1 MHHQALR
8 LLLILLCTSFLAASA
23 RANLPDSI
31 LQKIKRPTPEE
42 EVGELI
48 SLARYYSRT
57 STVEFAQVL
66 AEEGLK
72 RAKALKN
79 DSLILKAKFILGS
92 CYEDHGYYRL
102 AAKTYQK
109 GLILSREKGTLEDQ
123 SQFLNAIG
131 ICYDYLG
138 KYNEAIEV
146 YLEAQKI
153 NEKLG
158 YEKDMAYVLI
168 NIGLIRFNQKNYQE
182 AESNF
187 LRALKIGEKLDDDDV
202 RALVW
207 SNLGM
212 LENERN
218 DLDKTLYYQQK
229 TLEIDLKHDPINPN
243 WVGSD
248 YSAIGEVW
256 MKKGNPDSALFY
268 LLKGLEVKKISMANR
283 PLVTSHIQ
291 IAEFY
296 LGQNK
301 WNLAALHID
310 SAKSIG
316 RDLED
321 PAIRLEIMRVDARYL
336 VAIGKGIEASA
347 LYEDYI
353 ELSDSVQQAQNYAAG
368 KLLEEEFN
376 LELRARDLI
385 DMETQL
391 LDEKEKSRSMRI
403 ALILFLLLILLLFWV
418 YFLNLRKNKEL
429 RTKQTQLDKVLV
441 ELQERNEE
449 INLKNEALEDALSAK
464 TRFLSVIS
472 HEIRTPLH
480 VIMGLANS
488 LKEECKE
495 PEHKQSIEIL
505 YDSTLQLIQ
514 LVNEVLDL
522 NKLEHGSVKLKLLPF
537 SFSQMLITLK
547 GAYTV
552 ECKRKNISFELVAGE
567 ELPEFLLADR
577 IKIEQVVNNLLNNA
591 IKFTE
596 SGQVR
601 LEVSLL
607 EESSDEVLI
616 EMKVIDS
623 GIGIPEKDQ
632 EKIFSPFYQADGDTS
647 RNYGGTGLGLT
658 ITKALVEL
666 MRGTLTLQSTPGKGT
681 EITLVL
687 PLKKAKDPQ
696 NMGISGK
703 STWKWP
709 EDKSLLVAEDHPQNQ
724 MLLKMM
730 LNKIGATATWTN
742 NGAEC
747 LKAALEQKYD
757 VILLDMHMPVMDGY
771 EAAQHLRKQF
781 GNSVYLMGLTAANSD
796 EVNEKAEALFDSMLF
811 KPYPQEKLYNLLEEA
826 VNK

>member
-1 MHHQALR
+1 MHHQTLR
-8 LLLILLCTSFLAASA
+8 LLLVLLCTSFLGASA
-23 RANLPDSI
+23 YASLPDSI

-102 AAKTYQK
+102 AAKTYEK
-109 GLILSREKGTLEDQ
+109 GLTLSKEKGTLEDQ

-182 AESNF
+182 AESTF
-187 LRALKIGEKLDDDDV
+187 LRALEIGEKLDDDDV

-229 TLEIDLKHDPINPN
+229 TLEVDLSHDPINPN

-248 YSAIGEVW
+248 YSSIGEVW

-268 LLKGLEVKKISMANR
+268 LLKGLEVKKISMAHR
-283 PLVTSHIQ
+283 SLVTSHIQ

-296 LGQNK
+296 LSRNK
-301 WNLAALHID
+301 WDLANAHLD

-316 RDLED
+316 HDLED
-321 PAIRLEIMRVDARYL
+321 PAIRLETMRVDARYL
-336 VAIGKGIEASA
+336 VAIGRGIEASA
-347 LYEDYI
+347 LYENYI
-353 ELSDSVQQAQNYAAG
+353 ELSDSLQQAQNYAAG
-368 KLLEEEFN
+368 KLLEEEFD
-376 LELRARDLI
+376 LEIRARDLL

-391 LDEKEKSRSMRI
+391 LDEKEKSRSIRI
-403 ALILFLLLILLLFWV
+403 ILILLFVLFASLVWL
-418 YFLNLRKNKEL
+418 YILNIRKRREL
-429 RTKQTQLDKVLV
+429 SSKQDQLDKALA
-441 ELQERNEE
+441 ELQKRNEE
-449 INLKNEALEDALSAK
+449 IILKNEALEDALSAK

-488 LKEECKE
+488 LKEECKD
-495 PEHKQSIEIL
+495 PAHKQSIEIL

-537 SFSQMLITLK
+537 SFSQMLSTLR

-552 ECKRKNISFELVAGE
+552 ECKRKNIGFEMAVGE
-567 ELPEFLLADR
+567 GLPEYLLADR

-596 SGQVR
+596 NGQVK
-601 LEVSLL
+601 LEVKLL
-607 EESSDEVLI
+607 EENQDQVRI
-616 EMKVIDS
+616 EMKVLDS

-632 EKIFSPFYQADGDTS
+632 EKIFNPFYQADGDTS

-658 ITKALVEL
+658 ITKALIEL
-666 MRGTLTLQSTPGKGT
+666 MQGTISLKSTPGQGT

-696 NMGISGK
+696 NREIVGR
-703 STWKWP
+703 STWMWP
-709 EDKSLLVAEDHPQNQ
+709 EGKTLLVAEDHPQNQ

-730 LNKIGATATWTN
+730 LNKIGASATWTN

-771 EAAQHLRKQF
+771 EAAQHLRKKF

-796 EVNEKAEALFDSMLF
+796 EVHEKAESLFDSMLF
-811 KPYPQEKLYNLLEEA
+811 KPYPQEKLYLLLEEA
-826 VNK
+826 VDK

>member
-8 LLLILLCTSFLAASA
+8 FILVLLCTTFLAAFSYA
-23 RANLPDSI
+23 SLPDSI

-42 EVGELI
+42 EVAELI

-57 STVEFAQVL
+57 STVEFAQQL
-66 AEEGLK
+66 AEAGLK
-72 RAKALKN
+72 KATELKN
-79 DSLILKAKFILGS
+79 DSLILKAIFILGS
-92 CYEDHGYYRL
+92 CYEDHGYFRL

-109 GLILSREKGTLEDQ
+109 GLTLSKEKGTLEDQ

-153 NEKLG
+153 NEDLG
-158 YEKDMAYVLI
+158 YEKDIAYVLI
-168 NIGLIRFNQKNYQE
+168 NIGLIRFNQKNYQG
-182 AESNF
+182 AETNF
-187 LRALKIGEKLDDDDV
+187 LRALEIGEKLNSDDV

-218 DLDKTLYYQQK
+218 NLDKTLYYHQK
-229 TLEIDLKHDPINPN
+229 TLEIDLKHKPINPT

-248 YSAIGEVW
+248 YSSIGEVW

-268 LLKGLEVKKISMANR
+268 MLMGLEVKKISMATR
-283 PLVTSHIQ
+283 SLVTSHIQ
-291 IAEFY
+291 IAELY
-296 LGQNK
+296 LSQNK
-301 WNLAALHID
+301 WSFTEAHID

-321 PAIRLEIMRVDARYL
+321 PAIRLEIMRIDARCL
-336 VAIGKGIEASA
+336 VAVGKGNEAAA

-376 LELRARDLI
+376 LELRARDLL

-391 LDEKEKSRSMRI
+391 VAEKEKSRSMRI
-403 ALILFLLLILLLFWV
+403 ALILFLLLFLLLFWL

-429 RTKQTQLDKVLV
+429 HTKQVQLDKALV
-441 ELQERNEE
+441 DLQQRNEE

-488 LKEECKE
+488 LKEECND
-495 PEHKQSIEIL
+495 PSHKQSIEIL

-522 NKLEHGSVKLKLLPF
+522 NKLEHGSAKLKLLPF
-537 SFSQMLITLK
+537 SFSQMLSTLK

-552 ECKRKNISFELVAGE
+552 ECKRKNIAFELLAGE

-601 LEVSLL
+601 LEVRLL
-607 EESSDEVLI
+607 EENDEQAHI
-616 EMKVIDS
+616 EIKVIDS
-623 GIGIPEKDQ
+623 GIGIPEIDQ
-632 EKIFSPFYQADGDTS
+632 QKIFSPFYQADGDTS

-666 MRGTLTLQSTPGKGT
+666 MQGTISLKSTPGKGT
-681 EITLVL
+681 EIRLVL

-696 NMGISGK
+696 NIGKEGK

-709 EDKSLLVAEDHPQNQ
+709 EDKTLLVAEDHLQNQ

-730 LNKIGATATWTN
+730 LNRIGATATWTN

-747 LKAALEQKYD
+747 LKAAMEQKYD

-771 EAAQHLRKQF
+771 EAARHLRKQF

-796 EVNEKAEALFDSMLF
+796 EVNEKSEALFDSMLF
-811 KPYPQEKLYNLLEEA
+811 KPYPQEKLYQLLEKA
-826 VNK
+826 INK

>member
-8 LLLILLCTSFLAASA
+8 LLLAFLCSTFLAASA
-23 RANLPDSI
+23 YANLPDSI
-31 LQKIKRPTPEE
+31 LQKIKKPTPEE

-79 DSLILKAKFILGS
+79 DSLVLKAKFILGS

-109 GLILSREKGTLEDQ
+109 GLALSKEKGTLEDQ

-168 NIGLIRFNQKNYQE
+168 NIGLIRFNQKNYKE
-182 AESNF
+182 AESTF
-187 LRALKIGEKLDDDDV
+187 LRALKIGEKLDDDEV

-229 TLEIDLKHDPINPN
+229 TLEIDLSHDPINPN

-248 YSAIGEVW
+248 YSSIGEVW
-256 MKKGNPDSALFY
+256 MKKGNPDSALYY
-268 LLKGLEVKKISMANR
+268 LMKGLEIKKISMANR

-301 WNLAALHID
+301 WGLAKAHID
-310 SAKSIG
+310 SAKAIG
-316 RDLED
+316 HDLED
-321 PAIRLEIMRVDARYL
+321 PTIRLEILRIDARYL
-336 VAIGKGIEASA
+336 VATGRGIEASA
-347 LYEDYI
+347 LYENYI
-353 ELSDSVQQAQNYAAG
+353 RLSDSLQQAQNYAAG
-368 KLLEEEFN
+368 KLLEEEFD
-376 LELRARDLI
+376 LELRARDLA
-385 DMETQL
+385 DMEMQL

-403 ALILFLLLILLLFWV
+403 ALVLFLILIVLLVWL
-418 YFLNLRKNKEL
+418 YFLNLHKNKEL
-429 RTKQTQLDKVLV
+429 HTKQELLDKALA
-441 ELQERNEE
+441 ELQKRNEE
-449 INLKNEALEDALSAK
+449 INLKNEALEDALSTK

-488 LKEECKE
+488 LKEECKD
-495 PEHKQSIEIL
+495 PEHRRSIEIL

-537 SFSQMLITLK
+537 SFKQMLNTLK

-552 ECKRKNISFELVAGE
+552 ECKRKNIGFEMNLGE
-567 ELPEFLLADR
+567 NLPEYLLADR

-596 SGQVR
+596 NGQVKF
-601 LEVSLL
+601 EVKLL
-607 EESSDEVLI
+607 EENKDQALLELQ
-616 EMKVIDS
+616 VIDT

-632 EKIFSPFYQADGDTS
+632 VNIFNPFYQADGDTS

-666 MRGTLTLQSTPGKGT
+666 MQGTISLDSTPGQGT
-681 EITLVL
+681 KITLIL

-696 NMGISGK
+696 NGESALQ

-709 EDKSLLVAEDHPQNQ
+709 EGKTLLVAEDHPQNQ

-730 LNKIGATATWTN
+730 LTRIGATATWTN

-771 EAAQHLRKQF
+771 EAAQHLRKKF
-781 GNSVYLMGLTAANSD
+781 GDSVYLMGLTAANID
-796 EVNEKAEALFDSMLF
+796 EVNEKAESLFDSMLF
-811 KPYPQEKLYNLLEEA
+811 KPYPQEKLYKLLEAA